1 MCCWYVTYGAL
12 MLPGVLLLLL
22 LFLHHQ
28 NVGRV
33 ISTHEQ
39 GSPFFLPIKFNT
51 KNVVKLRALS
61 TTITNR
67 DDDMLMMFS
76 QFLGQLAIVLSFL
89 LFRDPC
95 LLFQEKIWLRDLRA
109 VFCIEEFSCLYF
121 IFLFLFLWGVTSL
134 LIYNYKNLKNYKSV
148 TVLVTYR
155 GVNL

>member
-12 MLPGVLLLLL
+12 MLPGVLLLLLLL

-76 QFLGQLAIVLSFL
+76 QFLGQLAIVLPFYFL
-89 LFRDPC
+89 EILACFRK
-95 LLFQEKIWLRDLRA
+95 FFWLRDLRSERSLY
-109 VFCIEEFSCLYF
+109 IEEFSCLYF
-121 IFLFLFLWGVTSL
+121 IFFG
-134 LIYNYKNLKNYKSV
+134 YNQYKNLKNW
-148 TVLVTYR
+148 
-155 GVNL
+155 

>member
-1 MCCWYVTYGAL
+1 
-12 MLPGVLLLLL
+12 MLPGVLLLL

-67 DDDMLMMFS
+67 DDDMLMM
-76 QFLGQLAIVLSFL
+76 LG
-89 LFRDPC
+89 
-95 LLFQEKIWLRDLRA
+95 
-109 VFCIEEFSCLYF
+109 YF
-121 IFLFLFLWGVTSL
+121 
-134 LIYNYKNLKNYKSV
+134 NP
-148 TVLVTYR
+148 
-155 GVNL
+155 